1 MKNLSVQ
8 SRSLSAVEDVVLI
21 KHQIHETVYMRPD
34 SYDFVSI
41 QGILYWGIVGKWERL
56 TFMQSVKGQHRIPLK
71 GFSL

>member
-41 QGILYWGIVGKWERL
+41 QGILY
-56 TFMQSVKGQHRIPLK
+56 
-71 GFSL
+71 